1 MMPKFPGNLCLMRLG
16 SRTLHTAIDNPNR
29 IVPKKRVPIPAME
42 RSRVPAVRTIN
53 DDSKTISV
61 PKRRDNK
68 GTNGDRHAKAKSGT
82 VVMVPAAAL
91 VMPRLSRIE
100 ETSGPTDVRGA
111 LRLAPINMT
120 PMTSNI
126 SFYAD
131 LLAELDVRL

>member
-1 MMPKFPGNLCLMRLG
+1 MFNETRQQDVAYGDRQ
-16 SRTLHTAIDNPNR
+16 SQQDRSE
-29 IVPKKRVPIPAME
+29 KRVPIPAME

-126 SFYAD
+126 SF
-131 LLAELDVRL
+131 LR